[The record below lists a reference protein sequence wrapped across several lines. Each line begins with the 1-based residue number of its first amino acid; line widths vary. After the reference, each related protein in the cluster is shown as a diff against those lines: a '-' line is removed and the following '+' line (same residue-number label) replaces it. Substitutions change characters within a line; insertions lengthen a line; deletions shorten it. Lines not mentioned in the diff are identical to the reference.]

1 MVPVSTVR
9 DARLEGVYS
18 LELASLR
25 LALPCWQVLP
35 SPSSARSFRDSWRSA
50 RTPSRKYTSQFSERR
65 ASHEPVRAKKGEHYR
80 SQSAFRIP
88 SMLGMTGRREEGR
101 HVAERG
107 DMSEP
112 SKGVKIPPPVDR
124 QSRGKDPLR

>member
-1 MVPVSTVR
+1 
-9 DARLEGVYS
+9 
-18 LELASLR
+18 
-25 LALPCWQVLP
+25 
-35 SPSSARSFRDSWRSA
+35 
-50 RTPSRKYTSQFSERR
+50 
-65 ASHEPVRAKKGEHYR
+65 
-80 SQSAFRIP
+80 
-88 SMLGMTGRREEGR
+88 MLGMTGRREEGR